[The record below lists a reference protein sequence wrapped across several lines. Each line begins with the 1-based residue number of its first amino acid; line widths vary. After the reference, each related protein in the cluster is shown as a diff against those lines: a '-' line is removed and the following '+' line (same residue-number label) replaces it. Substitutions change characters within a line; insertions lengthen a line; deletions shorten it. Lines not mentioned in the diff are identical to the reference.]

1 MPLLANAATQVAGD
15 ASGAGHA
22 GNTVQSAPENQPPE
36 SADASGGNHSG
47 PDAELR
53 SQLRE
58 TLLDLLS
65 KRAAGATCC
74 PSEVRCSPFLRPHS
88 CRSPFGRA
96 CLARHAIA
104 STSRPPASFPLV
116 NVRRL
121 GAFVPTATGARSCPW
136 LGRSLLRWPGRGW
149 WTSLKKGR

>member
-1 MPLLANAATQVAGD
+1 MPLPANAATQVAGD
-15 ASGAGHA
+15 ASRAGHA

-65 KRAAGATCC
+65 TRAAGATCC
-74 PSEVRCSPFLRPHS
+74 PSEVRCSPFLRPHR
-88 CRSPFGRA
+88 CRSRFDRA
-96 CLARHAIA
+96 FLA
-104 STSRPPASFPLV
+104 STSCPRASFPLV

-121 GAFVPTATGARSCPW
+121 GASVPTATGARLCPW
-136 LGRSLLRWPGRGW
+136 PGKSLSRWPGRGW

>member
-1 MPLLANAATQVAGD
+1 MPLPANAATKVAGD

-22 GNTVQSAPENQPPE
+22 GNAVQSAPENQPPE
-36 SADASGGNHSG
+36 SADASGRNHSG

-74 PSEVRCSPFLRPHS
+74 PSEVRCSPFLRLHS
-88 CRSPFGRA
+88 CRSRFCKA
-96 CLARHAIA
+96 CLA
-104 STSRPPASFPLV
+104 SGLPTSPLPASFSLV

-121 GAFVPTATGARSCPW
+121 GASVPTATGARSCPW
-136 LGRSLLRWPGRGW
+136 PGRSLSRWPGRGW